1 VKFSRT
7 SGGSVGKLP
16 NFLVIGAM
24 RAGTSSLYQYLRVHP
39 QIYMPPAKEL
49 SFFASEPDRRRLEW
63 YRKQFAPAGPEAVA
77 IGEASTIYTKYPRF
91 PGVPERIAALV
102 PEARLVYTVR
112 DPIDRIRSHFH
123 HQVAVRAERAPFE
136 RAVFENPIYVD
147 YSRYT
152 MQIEQYL
159 QHFPREQLLIIISED
174 LRTQRLATLQRV
186 YEFLG
191 VDAHYVPPNLD
202 REYFRTDERVAY
214 PPLAWRIRRALK
226 KRFPASKR
234 VRLAALPLVRALG
247 RAHNRSES
255 IRSAGRVVLTDDVRE
270 GLIRLLEED
279 VRRLRAYA
287 PPDFGGWGIA

>member
-1 VKFSRT
+1 VKSSRT
-7 SGGSVGKLP
+7 TVGQLP

-49 SFFASEPDRRRLEW
+49 SFFAREPDRRRLEW
-63 YRKQFAPAGPEAVA
+63 YRRQFAPAGPGAVA

-91 PGVPERIAALV
+91 PGVPERIAALA
-102 PEARLVYTVR
+102 PEARLVYIVR
-112 DPIDRIRSHFH
+112 DPIDRIRSHYQH
-123 HQVAVRAERAPFE
+123 RVAIGAERAPFE

-147 YSRYT
+147 YSLYT

-174 LRTQRLATLQRV
+174 LRTRRLATLQGV
-186 YEFLG
+186 YEFLS

-202 REYFRTDERVAY
+202 REYFRTDERVPY

-226 KRFPASKR
+226 KHFPASKR
-234 VRLAALPLVRALG
+234 VRLAALPFVRALG
-247 RAHNRSES
+247 RARHRGESTRSTE
-255 IRSAGRVVLTDDVRE
+255 RLVVTDDLRE

-287 PPDFGGWGIA
+287 PPGFDGWGLA